1 MISSFAVS
9 LVLLVMAR
17 SGSPV
22 STHVALLITVAVTS
36 VSWII
41 TAFVGPETDRAVLV
55 EFYRRVRPAGP
66 GWTAIR
72 ATAGLGEDTDRTAG
86 DNIPL
91 ALLGWAAGC
100 MMIWSAL
107 FTVGNFLYGRWSY
120 AWMLLAVFAI
130 TGTMVIWVMRQL
142 WPRRTA

>member
-1 MISSFAVS
+1 MTTIRVGNAPS
-9 LVLLVMAR
+9 LR
-17 SGSPV
+17 
-22 STHVALLITVAVTS
+22 
-36 VSWII
+36 
-41 TAFVGPETDRAVLV
+41 
-55 EFYRRVRPAGP
+55 
-66 GWTAIR
+66 AIR

-130 TGTMVIWVMRQL
+130 TGTMVI
-142 WPRRTA
+142 